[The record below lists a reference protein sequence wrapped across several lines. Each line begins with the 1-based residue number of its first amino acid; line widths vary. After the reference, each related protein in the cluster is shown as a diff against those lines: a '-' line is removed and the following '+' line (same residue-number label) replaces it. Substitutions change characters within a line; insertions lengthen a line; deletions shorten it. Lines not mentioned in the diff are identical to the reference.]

1 MVRNGRGLHAA
12 KGALDEMSPASA
24 AWPLAFRGMFNWSS
38 SIGKI
43 LIGQIRAENARHERV
58 TLERLHVSRFCSDV
72 VVPVMQDLGREF
84 ESHGRAVDIRREGN
98 LVSIAVCHQGRLE
111 FRYAVLASRRRLA
124 GKPVAPYRDRAGY
137 GREVDQVYSLRDAR
151 RLGPKA
157 VARHIVAGYKRMLA
171 SARGEVAR
179 RV

>member
-1 MVRNGRGLHAA
+1 MVRNGGCVHAA
-12 KGALDEMSPASA
+12 KGARDEVSPAVA
-24 AWPLAFRGMFNWSS
+24 ARPLASRGMFNWSS
-38 SIGKI
+38 SIGKV
-43 LIGQIRAENARHERV
+43 LMGRIRADNARHERV

-84 ESHGRAVDIRREGN
+84 ECHGRGIDIRREGN
-98 LVSIAVCHQGRLE
+98 FVSFTVCHQGRME

-124 GKPVAPYRDRAGY
+124 GKSAGMYRDRAGY
-137 GREVDQVYSLRDAR
+137 GRDVDRVYSLRDVR

-171 SARGEVAR
+171 SARATM
-179 RV
+179 